1 MKFILIP
8 LVLIFVI
15 SCHQNPERFLASKDI
30 DVLIHQLKFAYIGEG
45 FLPSNEFDHAIK
57 ELTKLKGSNLKNADD
72 FCSKVGAILDHVS
85 DGHLNVRGDKGYC
98 TKKLELKGKVGE
110 NIMPNETKSAYNI
123 KHISHPKN
131 ISILGITHFHSPQD
145 SRWNGIKPAISKS
158 MQSDA
163 IIFDLRGNS
172 GGNSSMI
179 KNISRWLLNNS
190 VKHSKKKVYRM
201 NTIESWT
208 AYRNNIKTIEERVK
222 RSGNDVSHFK
232 EDYDLINESITKVK
246 NKNSPRLLVKEFKK
260 PELGKLNFE
269 GDIYILTDRRC
280 GSSCEHAVELLKFH
294 PKSKTVGDNTAGLI
308 HFGQMASVTL
318 PDSGITINLSTQYFE
333 GFEEGFFELKGY
345 EPDIRVPDGVDAL
358 DYLLKTL

>member
-1 MKFILIP
+1 MKNI
-8 LVLIFVI
+8 LVLLLLFLIV
-15 SCHQNPERFLASKDI
+15 SCHQKTVTFSSPKDVDFLI
-30 DVLIHQLKFAYIGEG
+30 NQLELAYIGKG
-45 FLPSNEFDHAIK
+45 FLPDNEFEVAI
-57 ELTKLKGSNLKNADD
+57 EKLKRIRDVKFSDAKH
-72 FCSKVGAILDHVS
+72 FCIKIGTILNDVS
-85 DGHLNVRGDKGYC
+85 DGHLNVRGIEGYC
-98 TKKLELKGKVGE
+98 TSKLKLEGKVGK
-110 NIMPNETKSAYNI
+110 NIMPSETKGAYYI

-131 ISILGITHFHSPQD
+131 ISIVGITHFHSPQD

-158 MQSDA
+158 MQSEV

-201 NTIESWT
+201 NTIESWI

-232 EDYDLINESITKVK
+232 EDYDFINESITKAK
-246 NKNSPRLLVKEFKK
+246 NKNSPRLLVKEFKR

-280 GSSCEHAVELLKFH
+280 GSSCEHAVELLTFH
-294 PKSKTVGDNTAGLI
+294 PKAKTVGDNTAGLI

-318 PDSGITINLSTQYFE
+318 PDSGITVNLSTQYFE

-345 EPDIRVPDGVDAL
+345 DPDIRVPDGVDAL
-358 DYLLKTL
+358 DYLLNKL